1 MTILMT
7 TKKPV
12 YIVGAGFLGGLL
24 ATELIRILAANKLT
38 IPLWMVDYETVD
50 GARNPYNQIFTPA
63 DDGKMKANTVVNAL
77 KPFGVPVEACC
88 AKVDEDNLYDILEGA
103 RVVVDC
109 VDNLKTRKL
118 LHTLSP
124 ETPVVHIGIANGGT
138 GAVEWENYSL
148 ANAKEVEGEEVKHP
162 PCTLVGYRPLG
173 LWVASLGAI
182 AVASFLGCDPRGIH
196 TEIGA
201 KPTFYVSESTI
212 WEGEK

>member
-1 MTILMT
+1 MNTS
-7 TKKPV
+7 KPPV

-24 ATELIRILAANKLT
+24 ATELVRILAANKLT
-38 IPLWMVDYETVD
+38 IPLVIVDYDKVD
-50 GARNPYNQIFTPA
+50 GKRNPYNQVYQPI
-63 DDGKMKANTVVNAL
+63 DDGRFKCDAL
-77 KPFGVPVEACC
+77 LDHLDSFGVPFSPLEE
-88 AKVDEDNLYDILEGA
+88 KIEKSNLHMLEGA

-124 ETPVVHIGIANGGT
+124 ETPVVHVGIANGGT
-138 GAVEWENYSL
+138 GAIEWENYSL
-148 ANAKEVEGEEVKHP
+148 ANAEEVEGEEVKHP